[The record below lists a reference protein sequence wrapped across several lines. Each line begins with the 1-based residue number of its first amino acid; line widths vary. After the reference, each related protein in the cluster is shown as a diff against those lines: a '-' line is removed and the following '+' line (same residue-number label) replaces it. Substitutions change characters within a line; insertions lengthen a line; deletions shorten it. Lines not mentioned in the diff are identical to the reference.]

1 MTSSIDYAW
10 LGGAI
15 ADLPT
20 PFDATGG
27 LDLPAVARLC
37 ERQIAAGATALLVGE
52 TLGEMPTLSADEHA
66 TLVRTAVATS
76 RGRIRVIAGAG
87 SNATAQAIAL
97 AAQAE
102 RAGADAILSVVPYYN
117 KPTQA
122 GIAGHFRAIVAAT
135 SLPIIVHDAPCR
147 TMRPLADATL
157 VRLADEAPCIGLCD
171 GSGDIA
177 RPLRLRGRLPPGFRL
192 LSGHAETEMP
202 FLFYAGDGSVSATA
216 GIAPALMRDLFVA
229 CSQREM
235 ACATALMDRLAPL
248 QATLAQDATP
258 ASLKYALSLLQLSPP
273 RLRLPMV
280 ELSRPEKIAIAEA
293 VALALGP

>member
-1 MTSSIDYAW
+1 MTSFIDHAW

-20 PFDATGG
+20 PFDATGA

-37 ERQIAAGATALLVGE
+37 ERQIAASATALLVGE
-52 TLGEMPTLSADEHA
+52 TMGEMPTLSADEHA

-76 RGRIRVIAGAG
+76 RGRIQVIAGAG

-97 AAQAE
+97 AQQAE
-102 RAGADAILSVVPYYN
+102 HAGADAILSVVPYYN

-122 GIAGHFRAIVAAT
+122 GIAGHFRAIAAAT
-135 SLPIIVHDAPCR
+135 SLPIILHDAPNR
-147 TMRPLADATL
+147 TVRPLADDTL
-157 VRLADEAPCIGLCD
+157 VELGESEQFIGLCD
-171 GSGDIA
+171 GSGDIT
-177 RPLRLRGRLPPGFRL
+177 RPLRLRGRLPQGFRL

-216 GIAPALMRDLFVA
+216 GIAPALMRELFLA

-235 ACATALMDRLAPL
+235 ACATELMDRLAPL

-280 ELSRPEKIAIAEA
+280 ELNRPEKIAIAET
-293 VALALGP
+293 VAIALGP

>member
-1 MTSSIDYAW
+1 MTSFIDYAW

-20 PFDATGG
+20 PFDATGA
-27 LDLPAVARLC
+27 LDLPAMARLC

-52 TLGEMPTLSADEHA
+52 TMGEMPTLSVDEHA

-87 SNATAQAIAL
+87 SNATAQAITL
-97 AAQAE
+97 ARQAE
-102 RAGADAILSVVPYYN
+102 QAGADVILCVVPYYN

-122 GIAGHFRAIVAAT
+122 GIAGHFRAIAAAT
-135 SLPIIVHDAPCR
+135 SLPVILHDAPNR
-147 TMRPLADATL
+147 TVRTLADDTL
-157 VRLADEAPCIGLCD
+157 VELGESEQFIGLCD
-171 GSGDIA
+171 GSGDIT
-177 RPLRLRGRLPPGFRL
+177 RPLRLRGRLSQGFRL
-192 LSGHAETEMP
+192 LSSHAETEMP

-216 GIAPALMRDLFVA
+216 GIAPALMRELFLA

-235 ACATALMDRLAPL
+235 ACATELMDRLAPL

-273 RLRLPMV
+273 RLRLPML
-280 ELSRPEKIAIAEA
+280 EPTRTEKSAIAA
-293 VALALGP
+293 AMALALGP